1 MIAVDPIKDVEQIE
15 AMAEN
20 LLSKN
25 ERDYVMFMTG
35 ISTGLRIG
43 DILSLRVRDV
53 RNKKYI
59 KIYEQKTDK
68 SRDIII
74 GPKLKKIYDK
84 YTEGKDNRDF
94 LFKSRRTTKSGKQKP
109 ISRVMAYN
117 ILRKAAI
124 EIGFNGRV
132 GCHSMRKTFGYRY
145 YKKNGNLAQLQKIF
159 NHRQESITLAYIG
172 LEKEEIDKNI
182 SSLW

>member
-1 MIAVDPIKDVEQIE
+1 MIAVDPIKDVEQVE
-15 AMAEN
+15 AMAEY
-20 LLSKN
+20 LLSKS

-43 DILSLRVRDV
+43 DILLLRVRDV

-59 KIYEQKTDK
+59 RIYEQKTNK
-68 SRDIII
+68 SREIII
-74 GPKLKKIYDK
+74 GPKLSRVYEQ
-84 YTEGKDNRDF
+84 YTEGMDSRDF
-94 LFKSRRTTKSGKQKP
+94 LFKSRRRTKSGKQKP

-117 ILRKAAI
+117 ILRDAAI
-124 EIGFNGRV
+124 ATGLTVRV
-132 GCHSMRKTFGYRY
+132 GTHTMRKTFGYRY
-145 YKKNGNLAQLQKIF
+145 YKKNGNLAHLQKIF
-159 NHRQESITLAYIG
+159 NHREESITLAYIG